1 MRKSN
6 AIRPRE
12 NEVLEATREVGAGER
27 ADGTLGTPLLQWA
40 CMPDSPFP
48 FLFGQRSREDGDG
61 SADPDGWG
69 MTGPSIFKALFP
81 RYK

>member
-6 AIRPRE
+6 AIRLRDRGEE
-12 NEVLEATREVGAGER
+12 NEVLEWTREVGAGER

-48 FLFGQRSREDGDG
+48 FGQRSEKDGDG
-61 SADPDGWG
+61 PRRMGSDR
-69 MTGPSIFKALFP
+69 SIDIQGTVPAL
-81 RYK
+81 

>member
-6 AIRPRE
+6 AIRLRE
-12 NEVLEATREVGAGER
+12 NEVLEATREVGAGEG

-48 FLFGQRSREDGDG
+48 FLCGQRSKKDGDG
-61 SADPDGWG
+61 PGRMGNDS
-69 MTGPSIFKALFP
+69 SIDIQGTVPAL
-81 RYK
+81 

>member
-6 AIRPRE
+6 AIRLRE

-48 FLFGQRSREDGDG
+48 FLFGRRSKEDGDG
-61 SADPDGWG
+61 PGRMGNDR
-69 MTGPSIFKALFP
+69 SIDIQGTVPAL
-81 RYK
+81 